1 MRIALDAMGGDYA
14 PSEIVKGAAQF
25 VNDYPEHEVLLVGD
39 EVSIKKYLPRQLN
52 GNLEIVHAS
61 EVVEMDEHPV
71 DAIRKK
77 RNSSIVVC
85 ADLVRSGEA
94 QGMVSAGNTGAT
106 MASSLLRIGRIKG
119 IDRPAIGSPMP
130 TLTGVCTIV
139 DAGANADCRPKHL
152 LDFAIMGSI
161 YMEKVL
167 GVANPKVGLLNIGE
181 EPTKGNELALAA
193 YELLDRA
200 DNINFIGNIEGRDIL
215 AGKADVVVC
224 DGFVGNVILKFA
236 EGMGSALFSLIKE
249 EVMQSWQGKLGG
261 LLVRDGLRRVKQ
273 RVDYTEYGGAPLLG
287 VKGVTII
294 SHGSSNHKA
303 IYNALR
309 VAMEAEKHQVVP
321 TIAANIVG
329 ADGKE

>member
-1 MRIALDAMGGDYA
+1 MRIALDAMGGDHA
-14 PSEIVKGAAQF
+14 PAEVVKGAVQF
-25 VNDYPEHEVLLVGD
+25 VDDYPEHEVLLVGD
-39 EVSIKKYLPRQLN
+39 ETRIKEHLPQHTR
-52 GNLEIVHAS
+52 GSLEVVHAS
-61 EVVEMDEHPV
+61 EIVEMGEHPV
-71 DAIRKK
+71 DAVRRK

-94 QGMVSAGNTGAT
+94 DGMVSAGNTGAA

-130 TLTGVCTIV
+130 TLTGACIIV
-139 DAGANADCRPKHL
+139 DAGANVDCRPKHL

-181 EPTKGNELALAA
+181 EPTKGNELALAT
-193 YELLDRA
+193 YEIMEKA
-200 DNINFIGNIEGRDIL
+200 SNINFIGNIEGRDIL

-224 DGFVGNVILKFA
+224 DGFVGNVVLKFA
-236 EGMGSALFSLIKE
+236 EGMGSALFSLIRE
-249 EVMQSWQGKLGG
+249 EIMRNWRGKLGG
-261 LLVRDGLRRVKQ
+261 FFVKEGLRRVKQ

-287 VKGVTII
+287 VNGVSII
-294 SHGSSNHKA
+294 SHGSSNSKA

-309 VAMEAEKHQVVP
+309 VAMEAHEHQVVS

-329 ADGKE
+329 ADGAL

>member
-1 MRIALDAMGGDYA
+1 MRIALDAMGGDHA
-14 PSEIVKGAAQF
+14 PGEIVKGAAQF
-25 VNDYPEHEVLLVGD
+25 VEDYPEHGVLLVGD
-39 EVSIKKYLPRQLN
+39 EARIKEYLPQQTK

-61 EVVEMDEHPV
+61 EVIGMDEHPV
-71 DAIRKK
+71 EAVRKK
-77 RNSSIVVC
+77 RNSSVVVC

-94 QGMVSAGNTGAT
+94 QGMVSAGNTGAA

-130 TLTGVCTIV
+130 TLTGACIIV
-139 DAGANADCRPKHL
+139 DAGANVDCRPKHL

-167 GVANPKVGLLNIGE
+167 RVANPKVGLLNIGE
-181 EPTKGNELALAA
+181 ESTKGNELALGA
-193 YELLDRA
+193 YEILKNA
-200 DNINFIGNIEGRDIL
+200 SNINFIGNIEGRDVL

-236 EGMGSALFSLIKE
+236 EGMGSALFSLIKD
-249 EVMQSWQGKLGG
+249 EVTRSWQGKLGG
-261 LLVRDGLRRVKQ
+261 LLVRDGLHRVKQ

-287 VKGVTII
+287 VKGVSII

-309 VAMEAEKHQVVP
+309 VAMEAEKHQVVS

-329 ADGKE
+329 ADGE